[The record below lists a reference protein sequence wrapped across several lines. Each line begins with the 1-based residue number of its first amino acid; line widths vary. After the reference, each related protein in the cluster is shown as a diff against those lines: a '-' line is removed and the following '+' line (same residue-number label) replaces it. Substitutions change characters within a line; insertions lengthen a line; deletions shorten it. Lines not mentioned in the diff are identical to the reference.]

1 MAARRALCLLALLF
15 TLSLTGVSCAARTIS
30 VLAAGAASKP
40 AKSGKA
46 RCADKCGLATSAR
59 AQQPWAAVKGFASE
73 FAETLRNA
81 QDHLKAGAAARGIS
95 IFLLYPLDTLKTR
108 LQMAPGARAALPPLQ
123 PQNLFR
129 GVFGSLTGQIPY
141 GMLTFGSYEVYK
153 SKLLAAFPNNNP
165 FPLYVAAAILGDL
178 TGSFWLCPSEVV
190 KQQMQGGMH
199 ASLQAAVGSI
209 YASAGMRGF
218 YRGYVGQIMRD
229 VPFRAVQLPAYEV
242 VKKAWVRRF
251 ATDSKTKAVRELQPL
266 ENMAVGIVAGTFS
279 AAITTP
285 LDVIKTRL
293 MTGAGRVTL
302 GGAATMAKQIV
313 AAEGVRGLYRGLVPR
328 VVYVGPSVGVFFVV
342 YEATKAH
349 LKREAEQLKA
359 KAKAKR

>member
-1 MAARRALCLLALLF
+1 MAARRALLLALLF
-15 TLSLTGVSCAARTIS
+15 TLSLTSVVSRTIS
-30 VLAAGAASKP
+30 VLAAGASSSASKG
-40 AKSGKA
+40 GKA
-46 RCADKCGLATSAR
+46 RCADKCGLSTSSR
-59 AQQPWAAVKGFASE
+59 AQQPWTAVKGFASE

-108 LQMAPGARAALPPLQ
+108 LQMAPTARAALPPLQ

-209 YASAGMRGF
+209 YASAGLRGF

-242 VKKAWVRRF
+242 VKKTWVRRF
-251 ATDSKTKAVRELQPL
+251 ATDSKTNAARELQPL
-266 ENMAVGIVAGTFS
+266 ENMAVGIIAGTFS

-302 GGAATMAKQIV
+302 GGAASMAKQIV

-349 LKREAEQLKA
+349 LKQEAA
-359 KAKAKR
+359 AKREKLKNRR